1 MKYKNS
7 LRKKADKEKEFKG
20 REDELSELDKQIKK
34 SMIEYL
40 QKIPD
45 INEKQAKEDD
55 RTTKISN
62 NISETKE
69 KIKKL
74 NMEIG
79 GFKEKKQEL
88 EVRCAEMRKQKEF
101 LEQLRQGEEDI
112 GDIQQLL
119 EKWKRLTDTRKDLSA
134 KNTMLEESLEAK
146 KNKQQDIFKNF
157 LSESLRYN
165 NLINEVDKQLNAN
178 SEQSGIILQGNQ
190 RENINDKINEL

>member
-1 MKYKNS
+1 
-7 LRKKADKEKEFKG
+7 
-20 REDELSELDKQIKK
+20 
-34 SMIEYL
+34 MIEYL